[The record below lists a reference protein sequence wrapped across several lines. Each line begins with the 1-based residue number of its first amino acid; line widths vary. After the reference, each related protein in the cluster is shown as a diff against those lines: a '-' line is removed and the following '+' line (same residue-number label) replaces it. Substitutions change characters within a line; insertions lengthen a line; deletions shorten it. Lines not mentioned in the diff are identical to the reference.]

1 MKKRKLFLLALVLVL
16 VALFSHLTSLK
27 YGARYAKLTARAVTI
42 PVPAEAD
49 LLSVERAVTNR
60 NTNIALSIGVA
71 CALLSAALTCFSYR
85 ADESAPRSVVVVLL
99 LLYGVLHF
107 AVV

>member
-16 VALFSHLTSLK
+16 IGLFAHLTALK
-27 YGARYAKLTARAVTI
+27 YGAHYAKLTARVVA
-42 PVPAEAD
+42 VPADAD
-49 LLSVERAVTNR
+49 HLKVERAATNR
-60 NTNIALSIGVA
+60 NTNTALSIGVA
-71 CALLSAALTCFSYR
+71 CALLSAALTFLSYR

-99 LLYGVLHF
+99 LFYGILHF